1 MESKL
6 IYIASEKLKGKI
18 KWPKVSD
25 GEWIYFGAGNE
36 IKNDIVIEKINSHFS
51 EQLLYVSWTRQD
63 SFQTNRKEVFEN
75 IKHILGVQDFVI
87 WNSSFSK
94 AIEFNKIGVLRC
106 GKADMSNISTKRQI
120 LEEAINDY
128 PKKNLGTSKELLFEI
143 HKIIPFP
150 ITYPKLKEYSDNL
163 DLTKEAWIAESVE
176 SLLQLFGGQEH
187 EPLERIID
195 MLDNQ

>member
-1 MESKL
+1 
-6 IYIASEKLKGKI
+6 
-18 KWPKVSD
+18 
-25 GEWIYFGAGNE
+25 
-36 IKNDIVIEKINSHFS
+36 
-51 EQLLYVSWTRQD
+51 
-63 SFQTNRKEVFEN
+63 
-75 IKHILGVQDFVI
+75 
-87 WNSSFSK
+87 
-94 AIEFNKIGVLRC
+94 
-106 GKADMSNISTKRQI
+106 MSNISTKRQI